1 MHYNNFK
8 ILIGVFILLILIIVL
23 IVVAVNSNSTP
34 DEPSEDSSCD
44 TDFSHS
50 VTFSGCDKEKDLSHE
65 SKSDKLMN
73 VEFSDKKKPFKNYK
87 K

>member
-1 MHYNNFK
+1 
-8 ILIGVFILLILIIVL
+8 LIGVFILLILIIVL

-44 TDFSHS
+44 TDFTHS
-50 VTFSGCDKEKDLSHE
+50 VTFSECDKEKDLSHE
-65 SKSDKLMN
+65 SKSNKSGMS